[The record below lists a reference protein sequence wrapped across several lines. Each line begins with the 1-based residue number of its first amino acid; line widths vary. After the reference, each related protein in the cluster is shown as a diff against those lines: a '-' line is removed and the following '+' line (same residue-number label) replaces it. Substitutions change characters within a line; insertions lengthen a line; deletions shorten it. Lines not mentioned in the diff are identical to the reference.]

1 MCFTRVRERV
11 ALARLRRP
19 KRARAAPLWSSRDT
33 LEVAK
38 LRTSASASVAPAVM
52 SSSPLLARESPAH
65 PPLSDALPAARR
77 ALRQLLDSGV
87 AVTDARVDTLITLI
101 VRATNFHNSAL
112 SNPPTSTASAATPK
126 KDPFEPILNHEPPLQ
141 LAARRA
147 AKRKPANCFDH
158 LPQALAPVG
167 RSLPTSSLFSFQE
180 QNQLTIAAARAS
192 LEHLGSNQLPDNNP
206 GSPSHPI
213 GTNAP
218 PAFSLHHRSQPH
230 PPSSVFHAARQ
241 LHEDSISRR
250 PPSKRKDSKSAT
262 RTSSPRAPQSPRM
275 RRAQHAPSFESQTCG
290 DVSATHLFQIK
301 AQVDAFRR
309 LIRDAE
315 IPAEVHIAARG
326 NPVTQV
332 LPSSGYVI
340 ERGVRELDDH
350 AIVSD
355 KPALHP
361 NGISHF
367 DVRNLP
373 RFPINHSFSKEDIL
387 RNKEEHVS
395 DTQLQDRITLAK
407 AHHQRLHA
415 RFCGSHNTT
424 ALSPVLPSQLDAR
437 LSQQRLE
444 IIEAARAIAPT
455 PSAKPSESSQRLK
468 PLHERKSPRRR
479 ERGFPPI
486 EASVTRNAAAVPVC
500 VVSKGEYRP
509 SYERL
514 LTEREERVQR
524 RMRFRLQEIDEIKRY
539 APEDVRQLLN
549 IEEKQI
555 NLSKLQRSVRE
566 KVMYSMKAVLDRRG
580 IADLRP
586 KAIAKWRRQTAGYAY
601 GNSIRHGSYLG
612 APRVE
617 ESYRIR
623 QVMQRR
629 ARRQGFMQNLLH
641 HGHQLRSWCHA
652 RQTLKKRL
660 LKDLERYFRDRSRE
674 EERRKKKEQMDRL
687 RALRSNNQDE
697 YLELL
702 KSTKNRRLIQ
712 LLKQTDEYLM
722 QIGAQVERQKQAAR
736 EEDERA
742 GGVDQNAGHEDKKG
756 SDAQQS
762 GTASSGE
769 ADDELLQFKK
779 RRNDY
784 YTISHTIS
792 EKVRQPDCLVGGKLK
807 HYQLEGL
814 EWLVSLYNN
823 NLNGILADEMG
834 LGKTIQT
841 LSLITYL
848 CEVKKMYGP
857 FLIIV
862 PLSVISNWVREMDKW
877 APSLVKVV
885 YKGDP
890 TTRKSIQLYE
900 MQGGNYNVLL
910 TTYEFIVKDK
920 NVLGRIRWK
929 YIIMDEGHR
938 MKNADCKLALTLG
951 AKYTSR
957 NRLLL
962 TGTPLQNNMTELWAL
977 LNFLL
982 PTIFSSADTFETW
995 FNAPFQDSSL
1005 GESAELNEEENLLI
1019 ISRLHQVLRP
1029 FMLRRLKTDVE
1040 AQLPDKIEL
1049 VFKCDMSIWQKVLYR
1064 QLQSR
1069 LGVSGGSGNVG
1080 IRSFNNMVMQLK
1092 KVCNHPY
1099 LFYQEDELMSLP
1111 SEFLMRT
1118 SGKFELLDHCLRKLK
1133 KCGHR
1138 VLIFSQMTAAL
1149 DFLEYFLQSIG
1160 MKYLRLDGTT
1170 KADDRQEMLEMFNAE
1185 NSEYF
1190 CFLLSTR
1197 AGGLGLNLQTADTV
1211 IIFDSDWN
1219 PMMDLQAQDRAHR
1232 IGQTKEVRVYRL
1244 ICSGSIEEKILK
1256 RANRKLQMD
1265 AQVIQAG
1272 QFNNKSS
1279 DNDRQEMLKDLLRQ
1293 QVDGDLSRKE
1303 DVTPLS
1309 EINRKLARSDEELE
1323 IFEEIDAELE
1333 SQCRERPRLLTDE
1346 SELPSWVLLPEVEE
1360 KHKGNQSDLSV
1371 EHGRGRRKRKEITYD
1386 DNLTER
1392 EWTLAMEEEGDIS
1405 EAIRRKRRRLAK
1417 NIRRTPE
1424 LSNGDSAYEAPS
1436 SRRRSSARD
1445 SRVPSRKQSS
1455 DDLTTENGRMNG
1467 NSSSGKRDVDV
1478 NGEVLAETSVREP
1491 QKPKRRRGRPRK
1503 NARR

>member
-1 MCFTRVRERV
+1 MSAASPSTARE
-11 ALARLRRP
+11 
-19 KRARAAPLWSSRDT
+19 
-33 LEVAK
+33 
-38 LRTSASASVAPAVM
+38 APA
-52 SSSPLLARESPAH
+52 PPAL
-65 PPLSDALPAARR
+65 PDALSAARR
-77 ALRQLLDSGV
+77 ALHQLLDAGV
-87 AVTDARVDTLITLI
+87 SPADARVDTLVTLI
-101 VRATNFHNSAL
+101 VRATAFHRCAPHA
-112 SNPPTSTASAATPK
+112 PPAAAAASATAAAAAAAAAHDRQPA
-126 KDPFEPILNHEPPLQ
+126 HPPPPRDTRAHRAALRA
-141 LAARRA
+141 AARR
-147 AKRKPANCFDH
+147 PLNCFDH
-158 LPQALAPVG
+158 FPNALAPVG
-167 RSLPTSSLFSFQE
+167 RSLPASAQFSFQE
-180 QNQLTIAAARAS
+180 RNQLTIAAARAA
-192 LEHLGSNQLPDNNP
+192 LEHFESSVSPHHP
-206 GSPSHPI
+206 RSPSQ
-213 GTNAP
+213 P
-218 PAFSLHHRSQPH
+218 PPPDLSPRFSLHDKAPPQP
-230 PPSSVFHAARQ
+230 PRSVFHAARQ
-241 LHEDSISRR
+241 LYAESLSRR
-250 PPSKRKDSKSAT
+250 PPSKRKDNKSAA

-275 RRAQHAPSFESQTCG
+275 RRVQDAPAFDSQMCG
-290 DVSATHLFQIK
+290 DLSAAHVFQIK

-309 LIRDAE
+309 LIRDAD
-315 IPAEVHIAARG
+315 IPAEVHLAARG
-326 NPVTQV
+326 RPVRQC

-340 ERGVRELDDH
+340 ERGVREPDEH
-350 AIVSD
+350 AIASD
-355 KPALHP
+355 KPSIHP

-373 RFPINHSFSKEDIL
+373 RFPIHHTFTKEDVL
-387 RNKEEHVS
+387 RAEEEHVS
-395 DTQLQDRITLAK
+395 HSQIQERIALAT
-407 AHHQRLHA
+407 AHHQRLQA
-415 RFCGSHNTT
+415 RFSDSRNKPTI
-424 ALSPVLPSQLDAR
+424 PSIAKRPPQLDAR
-437 LSQQRLE
+437 VSQQRVE
-444 IIEAARAIAPT
+444 IIEAAKAIAPT
-455 PSAKPSESSQRLK
+455 PTAKPSESSSPRHK

-479 ERGFPPI
+479 ERGLPSFDT
-486 EASVTRNAAAVPVC
+486 SVTRNAAAVPIC
-500 VVSKGEYRP
+500 VVSKGQHRP
-509 SYERL
+509 CYSRL
-514 LTEREERVQR
+514 LTEREERVER
-524 RMRFRLQEIDEIKRY
+524 RIKFRLQEINEIKSY
-539 APEDVRQLLN
+539 APGDVQQLLE
-549 IEEKQI
+549 IEEKQLK
-555 NLSKLQRSVRE
+555 LSKLQRSVRE

-580 IADLRP
+580 ISDLRP
-586 KAIAKWRRQTAGYAY
+586 KAIAKWRRRTAGYAY

-641 HGHQLRSWCHA
+641 HGHQLRSWYHT

-702 KSTKNRRLIQ
+702 KTTKNKRLIQ
-712 LLKQTDEYLM
+712 LLKQTDEYLV
-722 QIGAQVERQKQAAR
+722 QIGAQVERQKQSAR
-736 EEDERA
+736 EEDEKAA
-742 GGVDQNAGHEDKKG
+742 GSKQKANQEMNADSGVQGADAVPSED
-756 SDAQQS
+756 
-762 GTASSGE
+762 

-792 EKVRQPDCLVGGKLK
+792 EKVRQPDCLIGGKLK

-890 TTRKSIQLYE
+890 ATRKSIQLYE

-982 PTIFSSADTFETW
+982 PTIFSSAETFETW
-995 FNAPFQDSSL
+995 FNAPFQDSSF

-1040 AQLPDKIEL
+1040 AQLPDKVEL
-1049 VFKCDMSIWQKVLYR
+1049 VLKCDMSIWQKVLYR
-1064 QLQSR
+1064 QLQRR

-1111 SEFLMRT
+1111 SEFLMRA

-1133 KCGHR
+1133 KSGHR

-1149 DFLEYFLQSIG
+1149 DFLGYFLQSID

-1170 KADDRQEMLEMFNAE
+1170 KADDRQEMLEMFNAA

-1293 QVDGDLSRKE
+1293 QADDDISRKD
-1303 DVTPLS
+1303 DVTSLS
-1309 EINRKLARSDEELE
+1309 EINRKLARTDEELE
-1323 IFEEIDAELE
+1323 MFEELDMELE
-1333 SQCRERPRLLTDE
+1333 SQAREASRLLTDE

-1360 KHKGNQSDLSV
+1360 KHKENQSDFSL

-1392 EWTLAMEEEGDIS
+1392 EWTLAMEEEGDIA
-1405 EAIRRKRRRLAK
+1405 EAVRRKKRRLAR
-1417 NIRRTPE
+1417 NTRQTPE
-1424 LSNGDSAYEAPS
+1424 LSNGDSAYEVPS

-1445 SRVPSRKQSS
+1445 SEVSRKHSS
-1455 DDLTTENGRMNG
+1455 DDSTMENGRMNG
-1467 NSSSGKRDVDV
+1467 NSSSGKRGVDV
-1478 NGEVLAETSVREP
+1478 NGDVYGEAAVREAP
-1491 QKPKRRRGRPRK
+1491 KPRRKRGRPRK
-1503 NARR
+1503 NPRR